1 MKNRGKMPQQKGLYS
16 PLGKYDAHF
25 RRELPGEV
33 DFADHATEP
42 ATLPNNEERQVAAK
56 RRGMVLWTMLPQLNG
71 KMGRLEQP
79 YSALPVAQR

>member
-42 ATLPNNEERQVAAK
+42 ATLPNNEAYRTKSVSVSGASTQVDAPFPC
-56 RRGMVLWTMLPQLNG
+56 V
-71 KMGRLEQP
+71 
-79 YSALPVAQR
+79 